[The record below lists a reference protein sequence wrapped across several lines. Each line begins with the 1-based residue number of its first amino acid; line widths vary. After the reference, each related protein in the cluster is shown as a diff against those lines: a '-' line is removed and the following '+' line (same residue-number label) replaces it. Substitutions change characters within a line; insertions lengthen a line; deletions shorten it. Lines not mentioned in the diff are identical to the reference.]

1 MEKEKK
7 CSLNDHKEINAIIF
21 CKNCKIYMCNKCF
34 NLHSGL
40 FKDHYTLNLDKK
52 PEEIFTG
59 LCEEQDH
66 YIKLDYYCKNHNK
79 LCCCACVVKI
89 KKKGNCQHSD
99 CDVCSIE
106 DIQDEKKKILLKNI
120 KILEN
125 LTLDIEKSINQLK
138 IINEKINKNKEDIKE
153 KIQKEFT
160 KIRNAI
166 NEREDQLLLEI
177 DKYYEKIFFNED
189 FIRENDKLPNK
200 IKISLEKG
208 KKINNEWNENNLPS
222 LINDCIN
229 IENNIKNINLI
240 NESIKKFNN
249 FDSLIKFQNK
259 DNELMTLLESI
270 KNFGGITE
278 NDDDI
283 QDFKFIFNQGNHYLV
298 TNNGKIAT
306 RNDGNNNFKCVII
319 GNKEIPKN
327 KISKWKFKINSE
339 ITHSYIIGI
348 GQNNYN
354 NENEEFY
361 KKCWSFDCNNRK
373 LILKSG
379 LYSDYKNNNK
389 FNEKIKKGDII
400 EIEINRI
407 KNTLSYIINDINLG
421 IACSDISNNDS
432 LYPIVILYGSNTSI
446 EII

>member
-1 MEKEKK
+1 
-7 CSLNDHKEINAIIF
+7 
-21 CKNCKIYMCNKCF
+21 
-34 NLHSGL
+34 
-40 FKDHYTLNLDKK
+40 
-52 PEEIFTG
+52 
-59 LCEEQDH
+59 
-66 YIKLDYYCKNHNK
+66 
-79 LCCCACVVKI
+79 
-89 KKKGNCQHSD
+89 
-99 CDVCSIE
+99 
-106 DIQDEKKKILLKNI
+106 
-120 KILEN
+120 
-125 LTLDIEKSINQLK
+125 
-138 IINEKINKNKEDIKE
+138 
-153 KIQKEFT
+153 
-160 KIRNAI
+160 
-166 NEREDQLLLEI
+166 
-177 DKYYEKIFFNED
+177 
-189 FIRENDKLPNK
+189 
-200 IKISLEKG
+200 
-208 KKINNEWNENNLPS
+208 
-222 LINDCIN
+222 
-229 IENNIKNINLI
+229 
-240 NESIKKFNN
+240 
-249 FDSLIKFQNK
+249 
-259 DNELMTLLESI
+259 MTLLESI

-373 LILKSG
+373 LILKSDS
-379 LYSDYKNNNK
+379 YSDYKNNNK

-400 EIEINRI
+400 ELEINRI